1 MAKIFAELR
10 RRSMFRAAGSYIV
23 ASWVIL
29 QVASQLESALELPH
43 WLDTFI
49 VYALAVIFPIAM
61 ILAWMYEISS
71 DGIKRTQPRHIDS
84 EAKKKNPL
92 WDIVLVSFLLVVT
105 VTSLTSIWLQTA
117 VPNETPSTTNF
128 NEQSGNAE
136 NGVRNVA
143 VLPLLD
149 LSPEGDQRYFAEGI
163 SEDLRNI
170 LSRVPDLKVASRP
183 SSMQFADRRDK
194 SSKEIASEL
203 GVQYLL
209 DGSVRTA
216 GDSIRVSIQIIDAL
230 SDNQLFSKTYDRS
243 LSTNSVFEIQ
253 DEISKSVV
261 QTLGTTLGRYSRDAI
276 KYSAATG
283 TQVIAAYEAY
293 LEGRKLF
300 AQRNRQENVG
310 DYDKIGRLFQRA
322 IELDSEFSHAWAG
335 LAMYYYTGISWG
347 DGLVENSALAQR
359 AAQEA
364 IKLNPNLGL
373 AHAIAAVTSVLDDG
387 RPDRVATIDGLS
399 KAIELDPFEPVLWSW
414 RGQHWIELG
423 FFTEGVED
431 LAQVFKLSGVNGVA
445 NFWTINARFYN
456 RQLEEGLDRVHPR
469 SMAFYRFKV
478 IIAKAYLSVGDKEQA
493 KSVLRSDN
501 PAEQMALN
509 EIARALLETDYDFE
523 SGFERFREAMIDM
536 DEEVRVTHPM
546 MLYIFKRYDELPS
559 EAPISGRLTWW
570 ETAHE
575 DFLNHAVRRNYFYD
589 LGLEDYWFERGF
601 PPRCKPIEDS
611 YICN

>member
-61 ILAWMYEISS
+61 ILAWMYEFSS

-300 AQRNRQENVG
+300 AQRNRQEKAEDRYCAVFPARKFAN
-310 DYDKIGRLFQRA
+310 
-322 IELDSEFSHAWAG
+322 LDAAARHILPPS
-335 LAMYYYTGISWG
+335 LRVVRGIS
-347 DGLVENSALAQR
+347 DE
-359 AAQEA
+359 
-364 IKLNPNLGL
+364 
-373 AHAIAAVTSVLDDG
+373 
-387 RPDRVATIDGLS
+387 
-399 KAIELDPFEPVLWSW
+399 
-414 RGQHWIELG
+414 RGQIVRNVCLKWSAKEVAMCGPLRG
-423 FFTEGVED
+423 RNDDD
-431 LAQVFKLSGVNGVA
+431 LV
-445 NFWTINARFYN
+445 
-456 RQLEEGLDRVHPR
+456 R
-469 SMAFYRFKV
+469 S
-478 IIAKAYLSVGDKEQA
+478 SQ
-493 KSVLRSDN
+493 
-501 PAEQMALN
+501 
-509 EIARALLETDYDFE
+509 
-523 SGFERFREAMIDM
+523 
-536 DEEVRVTHPM
+536 
-546 MLYIFKRYDELPS
+546 
-559 EAPISGRLTWW
+559 
-570 ETAHE
+570 
-575 DFLNHAVRRNYFYD
+575 
-589 LGLEDYWFERGF
+589 
-601 PPRCKPIEDS
+601 
-611 YICN
+611 